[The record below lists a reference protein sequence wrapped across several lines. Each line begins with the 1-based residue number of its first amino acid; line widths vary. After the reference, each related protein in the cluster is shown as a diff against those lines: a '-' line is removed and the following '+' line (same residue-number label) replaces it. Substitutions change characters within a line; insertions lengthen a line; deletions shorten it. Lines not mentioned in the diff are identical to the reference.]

1 LTTFGGYGTVVWT
14 TFIAL
19 CGCANPGPPLPP
31 TLNLPQVVPAN
42 GLTAARVGGE
52 VRLHWTTPSQ
62 TTDKLPIKGPIR
74 AEICRDLVVASLAK
88 GGANTKTPC
97 SVAARVPVAA
107 GASDAVDRLPAT
119 LTVGPARR
127 LSYRVQLLNRAGRTA
142 GPSAAVSVAA
152 GDAPGPVE
160 GFAGSVTKAGV
171 VLRWRIGAPGPGDTE
186 LATAEPGRVE
196 LDRIALDPVAAASPE
211 RKSGLPGA
219 QKQAT
224 ETRLR
229 ASAGRGDAG
238 GAVDRTAEM
247 GHSYSYTAQ
256 RVDAV
261 VLGGQALE
269 LRSVPSATLTFTLR
283 DEFPPDVPAGLVAV
297 PGLAGEGGPAKPA
310 VDLSWEPDMEAGVA
324 GYRVYRREVGE
335 DGSGAWK
342 LLDSELVTTS
352 AYRDMTVVAG
362 RRYAYRVTAV
372 STAGHESGPSGEA
385 VEKAP
390 AGG

>member
-1 LTTFGGYGTVVWT
+1 
-14 TFIAL
+14 
-19 CGCANPGPPLPP
+19 
-31 TLNLPQVVPAN
+31 
-42 GLTAARVGGE
+42 
-52 VRLHWTTPSQ
+52 
-62 TTDKLPIKGPIR
+62 
-74 AEICRDLVVASLAK
+74 
-88 GGANTKTPC
+88 
-97 SVAARVPVAA
+97 
-107 GASDAVDRLPAT
+107 
-119 LTVGPARR
+119 
-127 LSYRVQLLNRAGRTA
+127 
-142 GPSAAVSVAA
+142 
-152 GDAPGPVE
+152 
-160 GFAGSVTKAGV
+160 
-171 VLRWRIGAPGPGDTE
+171 
-186 LATAEPGRVE
+186 
-196 LDRIALDPVAAASPE
+196 
-211 RKSGLPGA
+211 
-219 QKQAT
+219 
-224 ETRLR
+224 
-229 ASAGRGDAG
+229 
-238 GAVDRTAEM
+238 M